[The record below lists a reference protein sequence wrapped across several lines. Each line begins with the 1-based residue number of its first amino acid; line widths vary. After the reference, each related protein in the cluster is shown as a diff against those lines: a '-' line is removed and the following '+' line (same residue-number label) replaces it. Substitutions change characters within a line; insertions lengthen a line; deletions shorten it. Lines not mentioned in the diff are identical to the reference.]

1 MLREY
6 VIKKCALCGNEYE
19 TRMPNSKYCSLVC
32 REAARKAARREF
44 DEANP
49 NYRKE
54 YMRAYRARKA
64 AEHE

>member
-6 VIKKCALCGNEYE
+6 VTKKCKWCGKEYE
-19 TRMPNSKYCSLVC
+19 TRMPNSKYCSLDC
-32 REAARKAARREF
+32 REAVRIANRRAF

-64 AEHE
+64 AENE